1 MIGDKIMIKE
11 INKKELKQWV
21 LFIAWCIANLI
32 VQVLIFSDI
41 SFRNINISPQGIR
54 VVLYGIMLA
63 LLIHGNSCIE
73 REKFPKKIIEKLRK
87 IFTY

>member
-41 SFRNINISPQGIR
+41 SFRNINVSPQGIR

-63 LLIHGNSCIE
+63 LMVGGNSCIE
-73 REKFPKKIIEKLRK
+73 RKKFPKKIIEKLRK